1 MGTARRGHRRRP
13 DHGCGRMERREGPGH
28 GRVLRRAQAGV
39 EAASLEAA
47 NGTQVA
53 VLNAD
58 IALPLS
64 KVRAEERVM
73 TKHFFND
80 LTDNTK
86 QNGDFKLNAKISTR
100 ELLLANLRKESH
112 KGLIFGHRRESI
124 F

>member
-1 MGTARRGHRRRP
+1 MIQEGFFSFPVRSLKTSTFYALQMGTTRRGHRRRP

-64 KVRAEERVM
+64 KVRSEERVM
-73 TKHFFND
+73 TKHFLND
-80 LTDNTK
+80 FRDETK
-86 QNGDFKLNAKISTR
+86 QNGDFKLNA
-100 ELLLANLRKESH
+100 
-112 KGLIFGHRRESI
+112 
-124 F
+124 

>member
-1 MGTARRGHRRRP
+1 MGTTRRGHCRRP
-13 DHGCGRMERREGPGH
+13 DHGCGRMERRERPGH

-39 EAASLEAA
+39 EAASLEAT

-53 VLNAD
+53 VLNPD

-73 TKHFFND
+73 TMHFFND

-86 QNGDFKLNAKISTR
+86 W
-100 ELLLANLRKESH
+100 
-112 KGLIFGHRRESI
+112 
-124 F
+124 

>member
-1 MGTARRGHRRRP
+1 
-13 DHGCGRMERREGPGH
+13 
-28 GRVLRRAQAGV
+28 V

-53 VLNAD
+53 VLDAD

-112 KGLIFGHRRESI
+112 
-124 F
+124 